1 MSADNSDSVRALPS
15 ATIVLVREAEAE
27 SDPEILMV
35 RRRAGDAFGDSYAFP
50 GGIVDSDESDAHAY
64 CRGLTAERADQE
76 LSVVSG
82 GLDYYS
88 AAIRELFE
96 ETGIL
101 LARDPRGNWAFSN
114 ESESESL
121 LRELRGKLDSGSLPW
136 AELLRS
142 NDLCIACDALRY
154 FSFWETPVRLPKRW
168 AARFFLAQVPPG
180 QNAEHDGNELI
191 DSCWMTATEALSSG
205 EKGSMKL
212 PFPTIV
218 NLRNIGEHRT
228 VDALLGWASAQTI
241 AGVAKIR
248 PVILKDKDQV
258 RFVIPGDDDYP
269 DDGDE

>member
-15 ATIVLVREAEAE
+15 ATIVLVREAE

-76 LSVVSG
+76 LSVASG

-180 QNAEHDGNELI
+180 QDAEHDGNELI
-191 DSCWMTATEALSSG
+191 DSCWMTATEVLSSG
-205 EKGSMKL
+205 KKGSMKL

-218 NLRNIGEHRT
+218 NLRNIAEHRT
-228 VDALLGWASAQTI
+228 IDALLGWASTQAI
-241 AGVAKIR
+241 AGVAKVR

>member
-1 MSADNSDSVRALPS
+1 MCPNNSDSIPALPS
-15 ATIVLVREAEAE
+15 ATIVLVRAAE

-50 GGIVDSDESDAHAY
+50 GGVVDPDESDARAY
-64 CRGLTAERADQE
+64 CRGLTADRADQE

-101 LARDPRGNWAFSN
+101 LACDPRGNWAFFDDL
-114 ESESESL
+114 ESESL
-121 LRELRGKLDSGSLPW
+121 LRGLRGQLDSGSLPW

-154 FSFWETPVRLPKRW
+154 FSFWETPVRRPKRW

-180 QNAEHDGNELI
+180 QDAEHDGNELT
-191 DSCWMTATEALSSG
+191 DSCWMTARKVLSSG
-205 EKGSMKL
+205 EKGGMKL

-218 NLRNIGEHRT
+218 NLRNIAEHRT
-228 VDALLGWASAQTI
+228 IDTLLAWASAQAT

-248 PVILKDKDQV
+248 PIILSDEKPV

-269 DDGDE
+269 EGGDE

>member
-76 LSVVSG
+76 LSVASG

-180 QNAEHDGNELI
+180 QDAEHDGNELI
-191 DSCWMTATEALSSG
+191 DSCWMTATEVLSSG
-205 EKGSMKL
+205 KKGSMKL

-218 NLRNIGEHRT
+218 NLRNIAEHRT
-228 VDALLGWASAQTI
+228 IDALLGWASTQAI
-241 AGVAKIR
+241 AGVAKVR

>member
-1 MSADNSDSVRALPS
+1 MSPNTSDSILALPS
-15 ATIVLVREAEAE
+15 ATIVLVRESH

-50 GGIVDSDESDAHAY
+50 GGVVDADESDAHAY
-64 CRGLTAERADQE
+64 CQGLTAARADQE
-76 LSVVSG
+76 LSVLSG

-88 AAIRELFE
+88 AAVRELFE

-101 LARDPRGNWAFSN
+101 LARDSRGNWAFSN

-121 LRELRGKLDSGSLPW
+121 LRKLRGQLDSGSLPW

-180 QNAEHDGNELI
+180 QDAEHDGNELI
-191 DSCWMTATEALSSG
+191 DSCWMTAMEVLSSG
-205 EKGSMKL
+205 EKGGMKL

-218 NLRNIGEHRT
+218 NLRNIAEHRT
-228 VDALLGWASAQTI
+228 VDALLGWADAQAT

-248 PVILKDKDQV
+248 PVILNDKKQV

-269 DDGDE
+269 EGGDE